1 MSLIA
6 TPEVAA
12 FSVGILKTKPEPWGQ
27 SSLYKTTSSDRPF
40 EMADIPGK
48 EKGLV
53 AKRMIK
59 KGDVILDEIPLLISL
74 ATTLEGIPIASN
86 PDLMRLAFEQ
96 LPEKQKTS
104 LEALARTTGGHYYE
118 DIMRTNAFSIDVDG
132 AGFSAIFPGIAVR
145 ISLSQLSYTCQ
156 RDICVNSSPNFKR
169 INHDCRP
176 K

>member
-40 EMADIPGK
+40 EVADIPGK

-59 KGDVILDEIPLLISL
+59 KGDVILDEIPLLISF
-74 ATTLEGIPIASN
+74 ATTLEGIPMASN
-86 PDLMRLAFEQ
+86 PDLLRLAFEQ

-132 AGFSAIFPGIAVR
+132 AGFSAIFPDIATKVTPSPGTQER
-145 ISLSQLSYTCQ
+145 RSEWRLLLNEISTLEKKLA
-156 RDICVNSSPNFKR
+156 
-169 INHDCRP
+169 
-176 K
+176 